1 MAYSTTNPPQMI
13 SQTFGSVPARPN
25 LWSYASTDAIAVV
38 CGSSYVSNGHALGMA
53 VGDVVFV
60 LDTTSTLGSQ
70 AYVSAVTTGAGA
82 TLLSSFT
89 TT

>member
-1 MAYSTTNPPQMI
+1 MAYSSTNPPQLI
-13 SQTFGSVPARPN
+13 AQTFGNVPAHPR
-25 LWSYASTDAIAVV
+25 LWSYASTDAIATV
-38 CGSSYVSNGHALGMA
+38 CGSSYFSNGYALGMH

-60 LDTTSTLGSQ
+60 LDTSSTLGSQ
-70 AYVSAVTTGAGA
+70 GYVSAVSTGAGA

>member
-1 MAYSTTNPPQMI
+1 MAYSSTNPPQLI
-13 SQTFGSVPARPN
+13 SQPFGDAGPG
-25 LWSYASTDAIAVV
+25 LWSYRSTDAIATVA
-38 CGSSYVSNGHALGMA
+38 GADYVSDGQNLGMK

-60 LDTTSTLGSQ
+60 LDTSSTLASLT
-70 AYVSAVTTGAGA
+70 YVSAASTADQAV